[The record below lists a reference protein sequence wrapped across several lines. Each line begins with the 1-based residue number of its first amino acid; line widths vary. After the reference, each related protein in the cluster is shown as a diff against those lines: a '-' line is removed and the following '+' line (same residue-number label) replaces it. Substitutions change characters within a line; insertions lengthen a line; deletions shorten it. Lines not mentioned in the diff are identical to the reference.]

1 MKLASQ
7 ANVYDTSARPSAFM
21 EEIQSLYRYRE
32 LIVQLISRSV
42 KTRYKRSF
50 LGVAW
55 TMINPL
61 LTMSV
66 LTLVFSG
73 LFGFPARSYALYV
86 LSGLLLWNFFAQTTT
101 AAMGD
106 LIWSGGLI
114 GRVYLPKSIF
124 AVAAVGTGLVNL
136 GLALIPYAVIAL
148 ALGGRF
154 SPVVLLLPAPVLI
167 FSLFALGI
175 ALMLSSLAVRF
186 ADVMPMY
193 EILLTAWM
201 YLTPVIYPMDLLPEG
216 ASRILRFNPILYP
229 LASFR
234 SLLLDGVLPEISQ
247 IAIAAGLSFLT
258 LILGWAVFT
267 RRSREYATLV

>member
-1 MKLASQ
+1 MRLAGQ
-7 ANVYDTSARPSAFM
+7 ANVYDTSARPSAFI
-21 EEIQSLYRYRE
+21 EEMQSLYRYRE

-124 AVAAVGTGLVNL
+124 AVSRHRPDAFVPCRSICGCNAHV
-136 GLALIPYAVIAL
+136 
-148 ALGGRF
+148 RD
-154 SPVVLLLPAPVLI
+154 PAD
-167 FSLFALGI
+167 SLDVPNAGD
-175 ALMLSSLAVRF
+175 LS
-186 ADVMPMY
+186 
-193 EILLTAWM
+193 
-201 YLTPVIYPMDLLPEG
+201 
-216 ASRILRFNPILYP
+216 
-229 LASFR
+229 
-234 SLLLDGVLPEISQ
+234 DGPP
-247 IAIAAGLSFLT
+247 A
-258 LILGWAVFT
+258 
-267 RRSREYATLV
+267 